1 MKDYGYQKYLEH
13 LRTLNDNDLLI
24 EGRKIRSAD
33 RTLEMI
39 TSKLYWWVFVTVTSG
54 IVGGLLQFMNRAIE
68 FFEISTI
75 FTIVL
80 TILIGHLIIAVGIFF
95 ILWHAYN
102 SVIEK
107 HIIYDDYCANM
118 KNQININMEKHG
130 K

>member
-13 LRTLNDNDLLI
+13 LRTLNDNDLLT

-54 IVGGLLQFMNRAIE
+54 IVGGLLQFMNRSIE

>member
-1 MKDYGYQKYLEH
+1 MKDYGYLKYLEH
-13 LRTLNDNDLLI
+13 LRTLNDDDLLT

-39 TSKLYWWVFVTVTSG
+39 ASKLYWWVFVTLTSG
-54 IVGGLLQFMNRAIE
+54 IVGGLLQFMNRAVE

-75 FTIVL
+75 CTIVL
-80 TILIGHLIIAVGIFF
+80 TILLGYLIIAVGVFF
-95 ILWHAYN
+95 ILWDAYN

-107 HIIYDDYCANM
+107 HIIYDDYCENKKTQM
-118 KNQININMEKHG
+118 DVNEEKHG

>member
-13 LRTLNDNDLLI
+13 LRTLNDNDLLT